1 MHCPQC
7 GLQQVSDKVRYCRS
21 CGFSL
26 SGVKELV
33 LPDERA
39 AKATKTRFE
48 TAFNQG
54 LVLLLCSLLAAI
66 ILTLLKDAGLIPQ
79 IYVKIVAA
87 FFVLAGLARM
97 FYPYVVGKSKERE
110 AEDLPVDK
118 ADAALKTSKLPLSLG
133 SSRSIPVSDFDV
145 RRDDKAEMM
154 PPPSVTEHTTN
165 KLNRREKSGTSGDL
179 AA

>member
-7 GLQQVSDKVRYCRS
+7 GLQQDSGKVRFCRA

-39 AKATKTRFE
+39 AKAEKTRFR

-54 LVLLLCSLLAAI
+54 LGLMLVSLVAAI
-66 ILTLLKDAGLIPQ
+66 ILTLLQDARLIPQ

-87 FFVLAGLARM
+87 FFVLAGLIRM
-97 FYPYVVGKSKERE
+97 FYPYVVGKRSGSGEQE
-110 AEDLPVDK
+110 TLSDES
-118 ADAALKTSKLPLSLG
+118 DAQIETGKLPYSL
-133 SSRSIPVSDFDV
+133 
-145 RRDDKAEMM
+145 
-154 PPPSVTEHTTN
+154 PPSHSRPATDLRWRSMDTAEIVQPPNVTERTT
-165 KLNRREKSGTSGDL
+165 KLFDNQQDTN
-179 AA
+179 

>member
-7 GLQQVSDKVRYCRS
+7 GLEQVSGKVRFCRA

-39 AKATKTRFE
+39 AKAEKTRFE

-54 LVLLLCSLLAAI
+54 LALMLVSLVAAI
-66 ILTLLKDAGLIPQ
+66 ILTLLHDAHLIPQ

-87 FFVLAGLARM
+87 FFILAGLARM
-97 FYPYVVGKSKERE
+97 FYPYVVAKSFARTEQE
-110 AEDLPVDK
+110 ALFPE
-118 ADAALKTSKLPLSLG
+118 ADARLETAKLPFTLP
-133 SSRSIPVSDFDV
+133 SSQSIPVSDFSV
-145 RRDDKAEMM
+145 RRADTAETIQ
-154 PPPSVTEHTTN
+154 PPSVTEHTT
-165 KLNRREKSGTSGDL
+165 KLLDKRQDKN
-179 AA
+179 

>member
-7 GLQQVSDKVRYCRS
+7 GLEQVSGKVRFCRA

-39 AKATKTRFE
+39 AKAEKTRFQ

-54 LVLLLCSLLAAI
+54 LALMLVSLVMAI
-66 ILTLLKDAGLIPQ
+66 LLTLLKDAHLIPQ

-87 FFVLAGLARM
+87 FFILAGLARM
-97 FYPYVVGKSKERE
+97 FYPYVVGKSSAGTEQE
-110 AEDLPVDK
+110 TLFSE
-118 ADAALKTSKLPLSLG
+118 ADAQLETGKLPFSLPA
-133 SSRSIPVSDFDV
+133 SESIPVSDFGS
-145 RRDDKAEMM
+145 RRVNTAELVQ
-154 PPPSVTEHTTN
+154 PPSVTEHTT
-165 KLNRREKSGTSGDL
+165 KLLDKRQDTN
-179 AA
+179 

>member
-7 GLQQVSDKVRYCRS
+7 GLEQVSGKVRFCRA

-39 AKATKTRFE
+39 AKADRTRFE

-54 LVLLLCSLLAAI
+54 LGLMLVSLVAAI
-66 ILTLLKDAGLIPQ
+66 ILTLLQDAHLIPQ

-87 FFVLAGLARM
+87 FFILAGLTRM
-97 FYPYVVGKSKERE
+97 FYPYVVGKGWERKEQENLFYE
-110 AEDLPVDK
+110 ANVQIE
-118 ADAALKTSKLPLSLG
+118 TGKLPYSLPT
-133 SSRSIPVSDFDV
+133 SHSIPVSDFGS
-145 RRDDKAEMM
+145 RRVDTAEMIQ
-154 PPPSVTEHTTN
+154 PPSVTEHTT
-165 KLNRREKSGTSGDL
+165 KLLKDQLEQK
-179 AA
+179 

>member
-7 GLQQVSDKVRYCRS
+7 GLQQVSGKLRFCRA

-39 AKATKTRFE
+39 AKAEKTRFE

-54 LVLLLCSLLAAI
+54 LALMLVSLVTAI
-66 ILTLLKDAGLIPQ
+66 ILTLLEDAHLIPQ

-87 FFVLAGLARM
+87 FFVLAGLTRM
-97 FYPYVVGKSKERE
+97 FYPYVFGKGSESKEPE
-110 AEDLPVDK
+110 PLLQE
-118 ADAALKTSKLPLSLG
+118 ADAQLETGKFPSSLPASN
-133 SSRSIPVSDFDV
+133 SIPVSDFSS
-145 RRDDKAEMM
+145 RRLDTAELVQ
-154 PPPSVTEHTTN
+154 PPSVTERTT
-165 KLNRREKSGTSGDL
+165 KLLDKPQDTN
-179 AA
+179 

>member
-7 GLQQVSDKVRYCRS
+7 GLEQVSGEVRFCRA

-39 AKATKTRFE
+39 AKAEKTRFQ

-54 LVLLLCSLLAAI
+54 LALMLVSLVTAI
-66 ILTLLKDAGLIPQ
+66 ILTLLQDAHLIPQ

-87 FFVLAGLARM
+87 FFILAGLARM
-97 FYPYVVGKSKERE
+97 FYPYVVGKGLEHKEQE
-110 AEDLPVDK
+110 ILFDE
-118 ADAALKTSKLPLSLG
+118 ADAQIETGKLPFSLPA
-133 SSRSIPVSDFDV
+133 SHSIPVSDFDP
-145 RRDDKAEMM
+145 RRADTAEMIQ
-154 PPPSVTEHTTN
+154 PPSVTENTT
-165 KLNRREKSGTSGDL
+165 KLLDKRQDTK
-179 AA
+179 

>member
-7 GLQQVSDKVRYCRS
+7 GLQQVSGNVHYCRA

-39 AKATKTRFE
+39 AKAEKTRFT

-54 LVLLLCSLLAAI
+54 LGLMLISLVSAI
-66 ILTLLKDAGLIPQ
+66 ILTLLQDANLIPQ

-87 FFVLAGLARM
+87 FFILAGLMRM
-97 FYPYVVGKSKERE
+97 FYPYIVGKNLERREQATLFDE
-110 AEDLPVDK
+110 ADVQ
-118 ADAALKTSKLPLSLG
+118 LKTGKLPFSLPE
-133 SSRSIPVSDFDV
+133 SQSIPVSDFGS
-145 RRDDKAEMM
+145 RRLDTAEMVQ
-154 PPPSVTEHTTN
+154 PPSVTENTT
-165 KLNRREKSGTSGDL
+165 KLLDKRQDTN
-179 AA
+179 

>member
-7 GLQQVSDKVRYCRS
+7 GLQQVSGKVRFCRD

-39 AKATKTRFE
+39 AKANKTRFE

-54 LVLLLCSLLAAI
+54 LVLMLISLVAAI
-66 ILTLLKDAGLIPQ
+66 ILTLLQDAHLIPQ

-87 FFVLAGLARM
+87 FFVLAGLMRM
-97 FYPYVVGKSKERE
+97 FYPYIIVKGSGHKEQE
-110 AEDLPVDK
+110 TLFYE
-118 ADAALKTSKLPLSLG
+118 ADAQIETGKLPCSLPP
-133 SSRSIPVSDFDV
+133 SHSIPVSDFSL
-145 RRDDKAEMM
+145 RRVDTAEMVQ
-154 PPPSVTEHTTN
+154 PPSVTEHTT
-165 KLNRREKSGTSGDL
+165 KLLDNQQDTN
-179 AA
+179 

>member
-7 GLQQVSDKVRYCRS
+7 GLQQVSGKVRFCRA

-39 AKATKTRFE
+39 AKANKTRFE

-54 LVLLLCSLLAAI
+54 LGLMLVSLVAAI
-66 ILTLLKDAGLIPQ
+66 ILTLLHDAHLIPQ

-87 FFVLAGLARM
+87 FLC
-97 FYPYVVGKSKERE
+97 
-110 AEDLPVDK
+110 
-118 ADAALKTSKLPLSLG
+118 
-133 SSRSIPVSDFDV
+133 
-145 RRDDKAEMM
+145 
-154 PPPSVTEHTTN
+154 
-165 KLNRREKSGTSGDL
+165 
-179 AA
+179 